1 MTIGLSLILRVA
13 GLICLLCA
21 AVGVPVR
28 RLNLL
33 AAGLF
38 LWFVSTLA

>member
-1 MTIGLSLILRVA
+1 MTIGPSLILRIA
-13 GLICLLCA
+13 GLICLLVA
-21 AVGVPVR
+21 AVGVPVG

-38 LWFVSTLA
+38 LWFASAL

>member
-1 MTIGLSLILRVA
+1 MTVSPSLILRFA
-13 GLICLLCA
+13 GLICLLLA

-38 LWFVSTLA
+38 LWFASAL